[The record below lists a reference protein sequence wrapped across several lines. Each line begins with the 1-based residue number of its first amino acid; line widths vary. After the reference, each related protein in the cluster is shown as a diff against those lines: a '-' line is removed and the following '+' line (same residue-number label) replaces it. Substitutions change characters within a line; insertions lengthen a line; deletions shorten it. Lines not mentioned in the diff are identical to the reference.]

1 MKAGNR
7 SVTCPNCYENRGKI
21 IGTEKMRTEAYRSL
35 SEKVIMY
42 TGGKEK
48 GIIFRH
54 TTVTKQTFAQ
64 LRDSLL
70 GQGKILEEDFRKK
83 MYVISIMAGAA
94 DMNEAVVAVRL
105 SGDSLDFA
113 GYAREGLIKQHTAEK
128 AIEKICSV
136 IHAGVCSP
144 DISGGRATGPGSE
157 Q

>member
-1 MKAGNR
+1 M
-7 SVTCPNCYENRGKI
+7 GK
-21 IGTEKMRTEAYRSL
+21 EKMRTEAYRSL

-70 GQGKILEEDFRKK
+70 GQGKILEEDFGKK
-83 MYVISIMAGAA
+83 IYVISIMAGAA
-94 DMNEAVVAVRL
+94 DMNEAVVAMRL

-136 IHAGVCSP
+136 IHAGACSP
-144 DISGGRATGPGSE
+144 DISGARATGPGSE